1 MGDMWLGYQ
10 AAEGDAN
17 VERFFNT
24 LWRAFVPFEHVAEIH
39 QRPPKCFA
47 RGEWK
52 VFLDSDADFRRAIRY
67 VELNPVREGKA
78 VQRWE
83 FVTDYV

>member
-17 VERFFNT
+17 VERFFGSS
-24 LWRAFVPFEHVAEIH
+24 RKSRPFEHVAENC
-39 QRPPKCFA
+39 QRLPKCFD

-52 VFLDSDADFRRAIRY
+52 VFLDSDADIRRAIRY
-67 VELNPVREGKA
+67 VELNPVKDGKA
-78 VQRWE
+78 FQRWE
-83 FVTDYV
+83 FVSDYG